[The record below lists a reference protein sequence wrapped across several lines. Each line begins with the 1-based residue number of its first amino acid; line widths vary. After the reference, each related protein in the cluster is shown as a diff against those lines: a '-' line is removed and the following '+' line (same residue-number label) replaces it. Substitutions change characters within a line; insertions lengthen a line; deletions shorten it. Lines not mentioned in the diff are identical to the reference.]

1 MLDEAAACGS
11 PRAGDT
17 AAMREVSC
25 GAKSHRVTQ
34 MVTCSLLEIRL
45 LVCLVRIL
53 VQGRFAFVRPS
64 FCCECSYLLGSE
76 DLEGAEW
83 LCIPCCGDASTG
95 LWAAAAQFPP
105 LTLLV
110 LVLMSCRP
118 VECVELLASPGSCH
132 WKQPVWWLNGI
143 GEKTFALVA
152 EYVYSSTNLFQ
163 MNL

>member
-1 MLDEAAACGS
+1 MLEAAACGS

-25 GAKSHRVTQ
+25 GAKSPRVTQ
-34 MVTCSLLEIRL
+34 MVTRSLLEIRL
-45 LVCLVRIL
+45 LVCSVSIL

-64 FCCECSYLLGSE
+64 FCCECSHSLGARTWREQDGCAS
-76 DLEGAEW
+76 
-83 LCIPCCGDASTG
+83 GDASIG
-95 LWAAAAQFPP
+95 LWAAAAHFPP

-118 VECVELLASPGSCH
+118 VECVNSWPLLEVATENNLSGDLMELVRKPSL
-132 WKQPVWWLNGI
+132 WLRNMFI
-143 GEKTFALVA
+143 LPQTV
-152 EYVYSSTNLFQ
+152 FQ